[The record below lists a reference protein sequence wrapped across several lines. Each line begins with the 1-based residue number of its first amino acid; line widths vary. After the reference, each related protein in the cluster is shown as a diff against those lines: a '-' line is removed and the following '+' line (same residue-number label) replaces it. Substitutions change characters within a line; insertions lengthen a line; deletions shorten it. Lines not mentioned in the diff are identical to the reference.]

1 MPEVLRKY
9 IPGQP
14 DFLPY
19 TKELPKDSTSLK
31 AKGAAPGPKTKITQP
46 PAGGAGAAADKMKDL
61 KV

>member
-1 MPEVLRKY
+1 VLRKY

-14 DFLPY
+14 SFLPY

-31 AKGAAPGPKTKITQP
+31 QKNLAAGPATKIP
-46 PAGGAGAAADKMKDL
+46 PKDDTVTAEKMKDL

>member
-1 MPEVLRKY
+1 VLRKY

-14 DFLPY
+14 SFLPY

-31 AKGAAPGPKTKITQP
+31 QKNLAAGPATKIP
-46 PAGGAGAAADKMKDL
+46 PKDEAAEKMKDL